1 MLTSA
6 LNFLTDKRK
15 RFNRSDT
22 VPVFSIDNEVEKG
35 ILSEQV
41 AQDVRTFDDSELDI
55 GGRNI
60 TQCKSV
66 ANSASM
72 LKLPSDLTSQPVY
85 FIDGD
90 KDVNLT
96 NQVIE
101 SSNSGTVFGATK
113 GKQIAETNNLEV
125 SVAKMLPTVEGFE
138 PNIIS
143 TVRDEN
149 VHQVAVFQ
157 KQAQQTVR
165 YYSPDGQLSEELR
178 TKPNETNVK
187 RSHSNVTKPS
197 DGKGTVTVTQ
207 PASCSKN
214 RTARLRSRVTKSK
227 LQRSRSSAQIS
238 RSSASTEVTYPK
250 TNHIRSTSNQRDPT
264 VDPYTEV
271 REESGTESKQRS
283 RKRGRNWIDRGRRS
297 RSVNVLGKS
306 PSPCMGAHKDLYD
319 LLSRIAGRGTSDK
332 FYRIRVPDFPVT
344 SGTTRSV
351 RHLPKK
357 ELHDAGIVSVQTS
370 SENIMGPA
378 ELALT
383 GAALLGCS
391 NASGAHS
398 KLNRYAVVRRLRRNN
413 STINWPLSRQ
423 TIECD
428 PSQCELTSQNAGD
441 LLLPSRTKTVS
452 HGEHTPVSPEL
463 YHTLKEVFSH
473 VEQNELEYM
482 LKEFKKIYSLSI
494 ELKLGKHNQ
503 CNTFGLS
510 LLDISLLVS
519 SLEMTLYLMALDFQL
534 GPELNEPLTNIPT
547 CILGRDPLKY
557 HLARCVGETEVHLV
571 SLKNEVKVLVSKSNE
586 LGRPNLAGS
595 AEDINNAGASEL
607 SVTRT
612 SLFSEI
618 AEKERQI
625 AEQEDNIKYLAK
637 LHNGLNRFPLFPPS
651 PTKVVL
657 MVSSPNSIL
666 IRITPPRV
674 TNISRHSVDHRAEE
688 DRTDSV
694 EDTTSCES
702 STEEFN
708 EGRRVACADSYGN
721 FILRYRIEWSSSVEF
736 GEKETTYCVVEPPVR
751 LDKLLNS
758 ANTPSSRYFKSSL
771 FRTGFYELT
780 DLQPE
785 KFLFVR
791 VYSYSVRGWSEPC
804 YAEPRCIRP
813 SSWFE
818 ALPIIS
824 KSTESTDSSEVST
837 VTGHEGVVP
846 PLRYVGNSLNEEF
859 RSVKQLLDQQIFLWV
874 HKPSNLSG
882 TEGVGHGSSPVNDD
896 GLKRTKSPM
905 IQRKRSFRFPFTSKS
920 IKFVKQTKSG
930 VYLALLCHTDF
941 QMDDLDGEKGS
952 KCQIVTVDDCLPMI
966 CITREEIASASSFYS
981 DISWFS
987 RLVADPSIGPDL
999 QLINEHILR
1008 IPTPNNLQLRYHLLD
1023 ALTKL
1028 QVALG
1033 SCNVGSVYPELFRGK
1048 MLDLLLSNPTQQT
1061 SATTVT
1067 ASIESTESISAD
1079 EPSDSVPPQNS
1090 TQPDLT
1096 TPHSSS
1102 SILVLVRHVR
1112 NLSDTSLS
1120 SGMRWSPLHKF
1131 LRQNK
1136 VNAENFCPLGLD
1148 SEPGSKIQACETDKE
1163 GKPVCRT
1170 EPMSLSPEANL
1181 LMRLDSLMQYS
1192 SASNQRLPP
1201 GLYVT
1206 FVQMQARL
1214 NQQANILVSK
1224 GSDTPFMLPTERVR
1238 KRSHVTCAEWTALCQ
1253 LQNTK
1258 DENRATYH
1266 EDLSHS
1272 SDYEYRFVKQLYCA
1286 STRLVRRLQVSEE
1299 ESEQLRIYLPEV
1311 VRISPQHS
1319 LILLFPAADQV
1330 CLPPTSSIVSPLPT
1344 CAWCSMAFFER
1355 NLGMTYDPIYH
1366 CRISSLLAILDL
1378 LVPLSVFVQRQ
1389 CISDT
1394 EWSQNSDRT
1403 SALQSIQQ
1411 QIESLFSGKRWLS
1424 EAIGTAR
1431 DRKRS
1436 NQPATTLLSN
1446 LRFSSEPPLLASRA
1460 LARNIKLLQSTGSLD
1475 EMFPSGG
1482 PLNSATIGLI
1492 NRYTTASS
1500 SHDVQSEVDS
1510 SSRDINR
1517 LLSRISREMDKPQ
1530 VGYKSVPSSTSGDK
1544 PSHILR
1550 VYAEYP
1556 TGLAPGTSVRL
1567 KVGLKTTAKSIARVV
1582 VEKLAETAQ
1591 RKQCRQV
1598 SDRPVDSGLLCV
1610 EQTTKQY
1617 CLIVSVGETER
1628 CLPETFRP
1636 LLLQQPWRDGRFS
1649 IRSVEDWNAKISP
1662 TRTYLIAEHILPTS
1676 SFENLTFIQTTF
1688 RPLRPARAKLI
1699 QVAAEFFHAKIKPPL
1714 TVYLDGRPVTTVPK

>member
-22 VPVFSIDNEVEKG
+22 VPVFSIDNDVEKG

-41 AQDVRTFDDSELDI
+41 AQDVRTFDDSELDT

-60 TQCKSV
+60 TQGKSIT
-66 ANSASM
+66 NSASM
-72 LKLPSDLTSQPVY
+72 LKLPSQPVY

-90 KDVNLT
+90 QDVNLT

-101 SSNSGTVFGATK
+101 SSRSGTVWDTAK
-113 GKQIAETNNLEV
+113 RKQTAQKNNLEV
-125 SVAKMLPTVEGFE
+125 NAEKMLSTVEDFD
-138 PNIIS
+138 PNIS
-143 TVRDEN
+143 SAVRDEN
-149 VHQVAVFQ
+149 AYQAVVFQ
-157 KQAQQTVR
+157 KHAQQTVR
-165 YYSPDGQLSEELR
+165 YYSPDGQLSDELR

-187 RSHSNVTKPS
+187 RSHSNISKPS
-197 DGKGTVTVTQ
+197 DSKGTVTVTQ

-250 TNHIRSTSNQRDPT
+250 TNHTRSTSNQRDPT
-264 VDPYTEV
+264 VGPYTEV
-271 REESGTESKQRS
+271 REESGSESKQRS

-306 PSPCMGAHKDLYD
+306 PSPCMGVHKDLYD

-332 FYRIRVPDFPVT
+332 FYRIRVPDFPVMP
-344 SGTTRSV
+344 SATRPA

-357 ELHDAGIVSVQTS
+357 ELHDAGIVSTQTS

-413 STINWPLSRQ
+413 STINWPPSRQ
-423 TIECD
+423 TVDCD
-428 PSQCELTSQNAGD
+428 PSQCEPTSQNAGD

-463 YHTLKEVFSH
+463 YHTLKEVFSY

-482 LKEFKKIYSLSI
+482 LKEFKKIYSLSV

-503 CNTFGLS
+503 CNAFGLS

-534 GPELNEPLTNIPT
+534 GPELNDPLTNIPT

-571 SLKNEVKVLVSKSNE
+571 SLKNEVKVLISKSNE

-595 AEDINNAGASEL
+595 AEDINNAGVSDL
-607 SVTRT
+607 SLTRT

-625 AEQEDNIKYLAK
+625 AEQEDNRKYLAK
-637 LHNGLNRFPLFPPS
+637 LHDGLNRFPLFPPS

-674 TNISRHSVDHRAEE
+674 TNITRHSVDHTAEE
-688 DRTDSV
+688 DRTDSL

-702 STEEFN
+702 STEEFS
-708 EGRRVACADSYGN
+708 EGRRITCADSYGN

-736 GEKETTYCVVEPPVR
+736 DEKETAYCIVEPPVR
-751 LDKLLNS
+751 LDKLFNS
-758 ANTPSSRYFKSSL
+758 DSTPSSRYFKSSL

-780 DLQPE
+780 DLQPD
-785 KFLFVR
+785 KFIFVR

-804 YAEPRCIRP
+804 YAKPRCIRP

-818 ALPIIS
+818 ALPITS
-824 KSTESTDSSEVST
+824 KSTESTDSSEVPT
-837 VTGHEGVVP
+837 AAGHEGVVA
-846 PLRYVGNSLNEEF
+846 PLRYVGNSLSEEF

-882 TEGVGHGSSPVNDD
+882 TEGSSPINDD

-920 IKFVKQTKSG
+920 IKFVKQTKTG

-966 CITREEIASASSFYS
+966 CVTREEIASASSFYS

-1048 MLDLLLSNPTQQT
+1048 MLDLSITTPTQQT
-1061 SATTVT
+1061 SATTTT
-1067 ASIESTESISAD
+1067 APIESTESISAD
-1079 EPSDSVPPQNS
+1079 EPSDSVPSQNS

-1120 SGMRWSPLHKF
+1120 SGMRWIPLHKF

-1170 EPMSLSPEANL
+1170 EPMTLSPEANL

-1224 GSDTPFMLPTERVR
+1224 ASDTPFMLPTERVR

-1258 DENRATYH
+1258 DENRAAYH

-1272 SDYEYRFVKQLYCA
+1272 GDHKYRFVKQLYRA

-1436 NQPATTLLSN
+1436 TQPATTLLSN
-1446 LRFSSEPPLLASRA
+1446 LRFFSEPPLLAPRA
-1460 LARNIKLLQSTGSLD
+1460 LARNSKLFQSTGSLD

-1482 PLNSATIGLI
+1482 PLNSATIGPV

-1500 SHDVQSEVDS
+1500 SQDVQSAMDS
-1510 SSRDINR
+1510 RSRDINR
-1517 LLSRISREMDKPQ
+1517 VLSGISRGMHESRVGDK
-1530 VGYKSVPSSTSGDK
+1530 SAPSSTSSDK

-1556 TGLAPGTSVRL
+1556 TGLASGTSVRI

-1591 RKQCRQV
+1591 RTQCRKV
-1598 SDRPVDSGLLCV
+1598 SDRPVDSGLLPV

-1649 IRSVEDWNAKISP
+1649 VRSLEDWNSKISP
-1662 TRTYLIAEHILPTS
+1662 TRTYLVAEQILPTS
-1676 SFENLTFIQTTF
+1676 SCENLTFIQTTF

-1699 QVAAEFFHAKIKPPL
+1699 QVAAEFFHAKIRPPL

>member
-35 ILSEQV
+35 ILSDPV

-60 TQCKSV
+60 NQCKSIT
-66 ANSASM
+66 NSASM
-72 LKLPSDLTSQPVY
+72 LKLPSQPVC

-101 SSNSGTVFGATK
+101 SSHSGTACGAMK
-113 GKQIAETNNLEV
+113 GEQTAQTNNLEV
-125 SVAKMLPTVEGFE
+125 NVAKMLSTVKDFDT
-138 PNIIS
+138 NSIS
-143 TVRDEN
+143 TVHDEN
-149 VHQVAVFQ
+149 AHQTVVFQ
-157 KQAQQTVR
+157 KHAQQTVR

-178 TKPNETNVK
+178 TKPNETNIK
-187 RSHSNVTKPS
+187 RSHSNITKPS
-197 DGKGTVTVTQ
+197 ESKGTVTVTQ

-214 RTARLRSRVTKSK
+214 RTARIRSRVTKSK

-238 RSSASTEVTYPK
+238 RSGASTEVTYPK
-250 TNHIRSTSNQRDPT
+250 TNHTRSTSNQRDPT
-264 VDPYTEV
+264 VGPDAGV

-283 RKRGRNWIDRGRRS
+283 RKRGRNWTDRGRRS

-306 PSPCMGAHKDLYD
+306 PSPCVGVHKDLYD
-319 LLSRIAGRGTSDK
+319 LLSRIAGRGTSDR
-332 FYRIRVPDFPVT
+332 FYRIRVPDFPVMP
-344 SGTTRSV
+344 STTRPA
-351 RHLPKK
+351 RHPPKK
-357 ELHDAGIVSVQTS
+357 ELHDAGIAFTQTS

-423 TIECD
+423 TVECD
-428 PSQCELTSQNAGD
+428 LSQCEPTSQNAGD

-463 YHTLKEVFSH
+463 YHTLKEVFSY

-534 GPELNEPLTNIPT
+534 GPELNDPLTNIPT
-547 CILGRDPLKY
+547 CILGRDPLKC

-571 SLKNEVKVLVSKSNE
+571 SLKNEVKALVSKSNE

-607 SVTRT
+607 SLTRT

-618 AEKERQI
+618 ADKERQI
-625 AEQEDNIKYLAK
+625 AEQEDNKKYLAK

-674 TNISRHSVDHRAEE
+674 TNITRHSVDHTAEE
-688 DRTDSV
+688 DRTDSMD
-694 EDTTSCES
+694 DTTSCES
-702 STEEFN
+702 STEEFS
-708 EGRRVACADSYGN
+708 EGRRINCADSYGN

-736 GEKETTYCVVEPPVR
+736 GEKETAYCIVEPPVR
-751 LDKLLNS
+751 LDKLFNS
-758 ANTPSSRYFKSSL
+758 VSAPSSRYFKSSL

-780 DLQPE
+780 DLQPD
-785 KFLFVR
+785 KFIFVR

-804 YAEPRCIRP
+804 YAKPRCIRP

-818 ALPIIS
+818 ALPILS
-824 KSTESTDSSEVST
+824 KSTESTDSSELST
-837 VTGHEGVVP
+837 AAGHEGVVA
-846 PLRYVGNSLNEEF
+846 PLRYVGNSLSEEF

-874 HKPSNLSG
+874 HKPSNLTG

-920 IKFVKQTKSG
+920 IKFVKQTKTG

-952 KCQIVTVDDCLPMI
+952 KCQIVSVDDCLPMI
-966 CITREEIASASSFYS
+966 CVTREEIASASSFYS

-1008 IPTPNNLQLRYHLLD
+1008 IPTPNNLQLRYQLLD

-1048 MLDLLLSNPTQQT
+1048 MLDLTITTPTQQT
-1061 SATTVT
+1061 SATTAT
-1067 ASIESTESISAD
+1067 ATAASIESTESISAD
-1079 EPSDSVPPQNS
+1079 EPSDSQTS
-1090 TQPDLT
+1090 TQHDLT

-1112 NLSDTSLS
+1112 NMSDISLS
-1120 SGMRWSPLHKF
+1120 NGMRWIPLHKF

-1136 VNAENFCPLGLD
+1136 VNSENFCPIGLD

-1170 EPMSLSPEANL
+1170 EPMTLSPEANL

-1224 GSDTPFMLPTERVR
+1224 ASDTPFMLPTERVR

-1272 SDYEYRFVKQLYCA
+1272 GDYKYRFVKQLYRA
-1286 STRLVRRLQVSEE
+1286 STRLVRRLQVTEE
-1299 ESEQLRIYLPEV
+1299 ESKQLRIYLPEV

-1330 CLPPTSSIVSPLPT
+1330 CLPPTSTIASPLPT

-1355 NLGMTYDPIYH
+1355 NLGMTYDPLYH

-1389 CISDT
+1389 CISDS

-1436 NQPATTLLSN
+1436 TQPATTLLSN
-1446 LRFSSEPPLLASRA
+1446 LRFSSGPPLHAPRA
-1460 LARNIKLLQSTGSLD
+1460 LARNIKLFQSTGSLD
-1475 EMFPSGG
+1475 ERFPSGG
-1482 PLNSATIGLI
+1482 PLNSAKIGPG
-1492 NRYTTASS
+1492 NRYTNAYRSQ
-1500 SHDVQSEVDS
+1500 DVQCEVDS
-1510 SSRDINR
+1510 RSGDTDRV
-1517 LLSRISREMDKPQ
+1517 LSGISREMDESR
-1530 VGYKSVPSSTSGDK
+1530 VGYESVPSSTSSDK
-1544 PSHILR
+1544 PPNILR

-1556 TGLAPGTSVRL
+1556 TGLASGTSVRI

-1591 RKQCRQV
+1591 RTQYRKV
-1598 SDRPVDSGLLCV
+1598 SDRPVDSGLLSV
-1610 EQTTKQY
+1610 EQITKEY
-1617 CLIVSVGETER
+1617 CLIVSVDGTER
-1628 CLPETFRP
+1628 CLPETIRP

-1649 IRSVEDWNAKISP
+1649 VRSLEDWKSKISP
-1662 TRTYLIAEHILPTS
+1662 TRTYLIAEQILPTS
-1676 SFENLTFIQTTF
+1676 SCENLTFIQTTF

-1699 QVAAEFFHAKIKPPL
+1699 QVAVEFFHAKTRPPL
-1714 TVYLDGRPVTTVPK
+1714 TVYLDGRPVSTVPK